1 MNVFQLN
8 SPGLWLYFALTIP
21 LFLFVTG
28 GIVVLKATVL
38 YGQSGQNEQMGFV
51 QWLIAGR
58 PMRSQLNR
66 ADLERGNLNDKLS
79 ARLGNN
85 RGRGEGKN
93 GINHLRE
100 PREPR
105 EPVNDRVEKED

>member
-1 MNVFQLN
+1 M
-8 SPGLWLYFALTIP
+8 
-21 LFLFVTG
+21 
-28 GIVVLKATVL
+28 LKATVL
-38 YGQSGQNEQMGFV
+38 YGQSGQNEQMGFF

-66 ADLERGNLNDKLS
+66 ADLERGNLNDKLT

-93 GINHLRE
+93 GIMNRLRE
-100 PREPR
+100 PREPAA
-105 EPVNDRVEKED
+105 VNDKIEKED